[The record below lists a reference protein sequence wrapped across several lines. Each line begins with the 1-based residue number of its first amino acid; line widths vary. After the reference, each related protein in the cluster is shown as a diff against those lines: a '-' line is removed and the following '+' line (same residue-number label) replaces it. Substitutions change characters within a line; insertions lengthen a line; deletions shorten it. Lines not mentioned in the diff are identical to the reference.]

1 MTAKH
6 PRHVALTGSLA
17 SYVDHKVA
25 CGGYASASVP
35 GMDFQGLFEAS
46 PNPYLVLDRR
56 LHIAG
61 ANRAYLAGVKR
72 ELSDIVGRWAWDAFP
87 ADAETVR
94 QAIGSFERVIRTK
107 QPDTMAL
114 LRFDVPRPEAEGGG
128 FVERYWSITHVP
140 VLDAAGDVSLVL
152 QHPIDVTELQHL
164 RGALEQAGD
173 AAAPNLVPAHS
184 GIFSRAQ
191 SVSESNLA
199 LQAERDRL
207 AEMFAQAPGFM
218 AVLQGREHRIELA
231 NPSYLRLVGHRPV
244 VGRTVAEALP
254 DAVEQGY
261 LDLLDRVFNSGEA
274 YTANGAAYAVQAAP
288 GGPVAE
294 RFVDFVFQPIQDG
307 DGRVT
312 GIFVEGSDVT
322 DRTLGEVALRVN
334 EARNRQ
340 ILDSAIDYAIVATDL
355 DGRVT
360 RWNEGARRVLG
371 WTEEEMLGQPAD
383 RFFTSEDVENGQVR
397 KEMRAALETGR
408 GKDERW
414 HRRKGG
420 ERFWALGEMMAL
432 KQDDGSIV
440 GFVKVL
446 RDRTEQRLAEDA
458 LRRSEASLRALNADL
473 ERQVIARSQVRG
485 QIWQVSPDLLGVCD
499 AAGHFES
506 SNPAWQAVLGWS
518 GAEIAATPFM
528 ELVHPED
535 HERTRDAFSRLGEG
549 EPVLRFENRYR
560 CKDGGYR
567 WLSWVAA
574 PEEGKFYCSA
584 RDVTKEKQQAAK
596 LAIRTVERDRLW
608 ELSTDLMLRCRFDG
622 TIVAVNPAWAGI
634 LDWAETDLVGASLF
648 RFVHPDDV
656 EKTTK
661 GAARLSE
668 GHSYPRFE
676 NRYRCR
682 DGSYRW
688 INWSTSS
695 AGGLITA
702 VGRDVTAEK
711 EQAEALA
718 RAEEQLR
725 QSQKMEAVGQLT
737 GGLAHDFNNL
747 LTGVTGSLELLQ
759 TRVAQGRIKD
769 VDRYVN
775 AAQGAAKRAA
785 ALTHRLLAFS
795 RRQTLDPKV
804 TDVNRLVSGMQ
815 ELIERT
821 MGPEITVEP
830 VAGGRLWAT
839 RVDPGQL
846 ENALLNLCINAR
858 DAMADCGRLAI
869 ETGNRWFDEQ
879 VARELGLLP
888 GQYVSLCVSDN
899 GIGMAPDVVS
909 RAFDPFFT
917 TKPIGRGTGLGL
929 SMIYGF
935 ARQSGGQARISSEV
949 GHGTTVCLYL
959 PRHLG
964 EPEEV
969 ESAPDLAAA
978 PRAQQGETVLV
989 VDDEPTV
996 RMLVT
1001 EVLEDL
1007 GYIALEAADGAA
1019 GLKVLQS
1026 KVRIDLLVTDVG
1038 LPGGMNGRQVADA
1051 ARTAR
1056 PDLKVLFITGYAES
1070 AVLGRDHLEA
1080 GMHVLTKPFAL
1091 EALASRMKDL
1101 IAGG

>member
-1 MTAKH
+1 MD
-6 PRHVALTGSLA
+6 GII
-17 SYVDHKVA
+17 
-25 CGGYASASVP
+25 VP

-46 PNPYLVLDRR
+46 PNPYLVLDRK
-56 LHIAG
+56 LCIAG
-61 ANRAYLAGVKR
+61 ANRAYLTSVKR

-94 QAIGSFERVIRTK
+94 QAIGSFNRVIRTK

-114 LRFDVPRPEAEGGG
+114 LRFDVPRPEAEGGRS
-128 FVERYWSITHVP
+128 VERYWSITHVP

-184 GIFSRAQ
+184 GIFGRAQ
-191 SVSESNLA
+191 SVSESNLT

-207 AEMFAQAPGFM
+207 TEMFAQAPGFM
-218 AVLQGREHRIELA
+218 AVLRGREHRIELA

-254 DAVEQGY
+254 DAAEQGY
-261 LDLLDRVFNSGEA
+261 LDLLDRVFDSGEA
-274 YTANGAAYAVQAAP
+274 YTANGATYAVQAAP
-288 GGPVAE
+288 DGPVAE
-294 RFVDFVFQPIQDG
+294 RFIDFVLQPVKDG

-322 DRTLGEVALRVN
+322 DRTLGETALRVN
-334 EARNRQ
+334 DARNRQ
-340 ILDSAIDYAIVATDL
+340 ILDSAIDYGIIATDL

-360 RWNEGARRVLG
+360 RWNEGACRVLG
-371 WTEEEMLGQPAD
+371 WTEEEMLGQPSD
-383 RFFTSEDVENGQVR
+383 WFFTPEDVESGQVR
-397 KEMRAALETGR
+397 KEMREALETGR

-414 HRRKGG
+414 HQRKGG
-420 ERFWALGEMMAL
+420 ERFWALGEL
-432 KQDDGSIV
+432 TTLQQDDGATV

-446 RDRTEQRLAEDA
+446 RDRTEQRLAEEA

-473 ERQVIARSQVRG
+473 ERQVIVRSQVRG
-485 QIWQVSPDLLGVCD
+485 RIWQVSSDLLGVCNE
-499 AAGHFES
+499 AGHFES

-518 GAEIAATPFM
+518 EEETAAMPFM
-528 ELVHPED
+528 ELVHPD
-535 HERTRDAFSRLGEG
+535 DRERTRDAFGRLGKG
-549 EPVLRFENRYR
+549 EPVLRFDNRYR
-560 CKDGGYR
+560 RRDGSYR
-567 WLSWVAA
+567 WLSWVAV
-574 PEEGKFYCSA
+574 PEEGRFYCSA
-584 RDVTKEKQQAAK
+584 RDVTEEKEQAAK

-622 TIVAVNPAWAGI
+622 TIAAVNPAWMEVLG
-634 LDWAETDLVGASLF
+634 WAETDLVGASLF

-661 GAARLSE
+661 AAAGLSE

-676 NRYRCR
+676 NRYLCR
-682 DGSYRW
+682 DGSCRW
-688 INWSTSS
+688 INWSTSP
-695 AGGLITA
+695 AGELITA

-718 RAEEQLR
+718 KAEEQLH

-747 LTGVTGSLELLQ
+747 LTGVIGNLELLQ
-759 TRVAQGRIKD
+759 ARVAQGRIKEA
-769 VDRYVN
+769 DRYVN

-821 MGPEITVEP
+821 MGPEIAVGP
-830 VAGGRLWAT
+830 AAGAGLWAT

-858 DAMADCGRLAI
+858 DAMPDGGRLTI
-869 ETGNRWFDEQ
+869 ETGNRWLDEQ
-879 VARELGLLP
+879 GARERGLLP

-899 GIGMAPDVVS
+899 GSGMAPEVAA
-909 RAFDPFFT
+909 RAFEPFFT
-917 TKPIGRGTGLGL
+917 TKPIGMGTGLGL

-935 ARQSGGQARISSEV
+935 ARQSGGQVRIHSEA

-964 EPEEV
+964 DAEEA
-969 ESAPDLAAA
+969 ESAPDLAGA
-978 PRAQQGETVLV
+978 PRAGQGETVLV

-1007 GYIALEAADGAA
+1007 GYTAIEAADGAA

-1026 KVRIDLLVTDVG
+1026 DVRIDLLVTDVG
-1038 LPGGMNGRQVADA
+1038 LPGGMNGRQMADA
-1051 ARTAR
+1051 ARVAR
-1056 PDLKVLFITGYAES
+1056 PELKVLFITGYAEN
-1070 AVLGRDHLEA
+1070 AVLSHGHLGA
-1080 GMHVLTKPFAL
+1080 GMHVMTKPFAL
-1091 EALASRMKDL
+1091 EALASRMQDL
-1101 IAGG
+1101 IAGGEGGA